1 MKNLKK
7 ILSAV
12 FFSISFCAFS
22 EISFESPEINSQD
35 KILFTI
41 NREKRLFTYSFILKQ
56 LSKDIEYDLKKKEND
71 NISMSKLYK
80 LILYKRKII
89 M

>member
-22 EISFESPEINSQD
+22 EISFENPEINSQD

-41 NREKRLFTYSFILKQ
+41 KQSITGSPAYSTAFSALLLADTMNFTSFFKTLIQ
-56 LSKDIEYDLKKKEND
+56 L
-71 NISMSKLYK
+71 
-80 LILYKRKII
+80 
-89 M
+89 